1 MNFGKI
7 AILGNGIS
15 AGLLAYLLSPKNK
28 ITVLKGKNH
37 MFSPIPEILPR
48 DTFFNALGMNHH
60 EQNKVIENTKSH
72 LTDFILNR
80 NNAENKIS
88 ICSND
93 KYYIYDKEKLADYLI
108 SNSNVED
115 IQFQNIED
123 VKSLENYDL
132 IFDCRGKRSIMDDP
146 SYHTRIIFPARTKC
160 SYIIAECPEASIES
174 TMTFWTDSNK
184 YLKYKKTFFTIP
196 LKNHKMSIGCSYNPN
211 HFIHHQDLLEMAS
224 GHGIKIFED
233 QIFTSGEAL
242 PNILKS
248 STNLK
253 NVIPIGESSESSCPL
268 TEYGVLKSLNQ
279 IYKVLGNQFSPIS
292 IKRHFNNSEIDPHI
306 PMELCA

>member
-28 ITVLKGKNH
+28 ITIFKNSYF

-48 DTFFNALGMNHH
+48 DIFFNALGMNHH

-80 NNAENKIS
+80 NNIENKIS
-88 ICSND
+88 ICSSD
-93 KYYIYDKEKLADYLI
+93 KYYIYDKGKLADYLI
-108 SNSNVED
+108 TNSKVED
-115 IQFQNIED
+115 IQFKNIKD
-123 VKSLENYDL
+123 VKELEHYDL
-132 IFDCRGKRSIMDDP
+132 IFDCRGKRSIIDDP
-146 SYHTRIIFPARTKC
+146 NYHTRIIFPARTKC
-160 SYIIAECPEASIES
+160 SYIIAECPEKLIEN
-174 TMTFWTDSNK
+174 TMIFWIDSNRHFNN
-184 YLKYKKTFFTIP
+184 KKTFFAIP
-196 LKNHKMSIGCSYNPN
+196 IGNNKISIGCSYNPN
-211 HFIHHQDLLEMAS
+211 HFIYRQDLIKMAS
-224 GHGIKIFED
+224 NYGFNIFED

-248 STNLK
+248 STKLK

-279 IYKVLGNQFSPIS
+279 IYKVLGNQFIPVP
-292 IKRHFNNSEIDPHI
+292 IKRHFNNAEIDPHI
-306 PMELCA
+306 PMEIFT